1 MFRLLYCYIRE
12 PLPGRR
18 APGEGRF
25 TAKDS
30 KIVHALEDRA
40 AREGLAWEIKINNAC
55 DMMEDIL
62 DDYDGFIC
70 SPYLN
75 MRVFPSQEFKE
86 KVTFLTSYEYE
97 TVNIDRVFAEMLKR
111 M

>member
-18 APGEGRF
+18 ATGEGRF
-25 TAKDS
+25 TARDS
-30 KIVHALEDRA
+30 RIVHALEARA
-40 AREGLAWEIKINNAC
+40 AREGLAWEIRINNAG
-55 DMMEDIL
+55 DMIEDLL
-62 DDYDGFIC
+62 DEYDGFIC

-75 MRVFPSQEFKE
+75 IRVFPSQKFKE

-97 TVNIDRVFAEMLKR
+97 IADIDRVFDEMLKR